1 MNYSFDANE
10 LITELE
16 EDINLFGNDLIVWA
30 YWIVM
35 SNCQELYVDYY
46 FFDGDELEDFDKKMS
61 EEYEEFFRKK
71 MLAID
76 LLDKVKSENELL

>member
-16 EDINLFGNDLIVWA
+16 EDINLFGDDLIVWA

-35 SNCQELYVDYY
+35 SNCQEL
-46 FFDGDELEDFDKKMS
+46 
-61 EEYEEFFRKK
+61 
-71 MLAID
+71 ID
-76 LLDKVKSENELL
+76 LLDKFKSENELL

>member
-16 EDINLFGNDLIVWA
+16 EDINLFVDDLIVWA

-61 EEYEEFFRKK
+61 EEYEKFFRKK

-76 LLDKVKSENELL
+76 LLDKFKSENELL

>member
-10 LITELE
+10 LISELE
-16 EDINLFGNDLIVWA
+16 EDINLFGDDLIVWA

-35 SNCQELYVDYY
+35 PNDQELFVDYY

-76 LLDKVKSENELL
+76 LLDKFKSENELL

>member
-10 LITELE
+10 LISELE
-16 EDINLFGNDLIVWA
+16 EDINLFGDGLIVWA

-35 SNCQELYVDYY
+35 PNGQELYVDYY

-76 LLDKVKSENELL
+76 LLDKFKSENELL

>member
-10 LITELE
+10 LISGLE
-16 EDINLFGNDLIVWA
+16 EDINLFGDDLIVWA

-35 SNCQELYVDYY
+35 SNGQELYVDYY

-71 MLAID
+71 MLATD
-76 LLDKVKSENELL
+76 LLEKFKSENELL

>member
-16 EDINLFGNDLIVWA
+16 EDINLFGDDLIVWA

-35 SNCQELYVDYY
+35 SNYQELYVDYY

-76 LLDKVKSENELL
+76 LLDKFKSENELL